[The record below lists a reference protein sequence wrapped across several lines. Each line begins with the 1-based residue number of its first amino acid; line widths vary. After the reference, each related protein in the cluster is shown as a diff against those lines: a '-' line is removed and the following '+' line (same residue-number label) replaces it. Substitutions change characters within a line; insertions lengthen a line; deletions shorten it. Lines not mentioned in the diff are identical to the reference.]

1 MFQKFYAK
9 MLAKRLVHQNSAS
22 DDAEASMISKLKQA
36 CGFEYTSKLQRMFQD
51 IGVSKDLNEQFKKHL
66 TNSEP
71 LDLDFSIQVLSSG
84 SWPFQQS
91 CTFALPSELE
101 RSYQRF
107 TAFYASRHSGRKLT
121 WLYQLSKGELVT
133 NCFKNRYTL
142 QASTFQMAILLQYN
156 TEDAYAV
163 QQLTDS
169 TQIKMDILAQ
179 VLQILLKSKLLV
191 LEDENANVD
200 EVELKPD
207 TLIKLYLGYK
217 NKKLRVNIN
226 VPMKTEQK
234 QEQETT
240 HKNIEEDR
248 KLLIQAAIVRIMKMR
263 KVLKHQQLLGE
274 VLTQLSSRFK
284 PRVPVI
290 KKCIDILIEKE
301 YLERVD
307 GEKDT
312 YSYLA

>member
-1 MFQKFYAK
+1 GSMAQSSSKSPEELARYCDSLLKKSSKNPEEAELEDTLNQVMEKFKKIEDKDVFQKFYAK

-156 TEDAYAV
+156 TEDAYTV

-226 VPMKTEQK
+226 VPMKT
-234 QEQETT
+234 
-240 HKNIEEDR
+240 
-248 KLLIQAAIVRIMKMR
+248 
-263 KVLKHQQLLGE
+263 
-274 VLTQLSSRFK
+274 
-284 PRVPVI
+284 
-290 KKCIDILIEKE
+290 
-301 YLERVD
+301 
-307 GEKDT
+307 
-312 YSYLA
+312 